1 MKHNNPYQVI
11 KRRYVTEKSSML
23 QGLKDAKSNKSVA
36 RCENPKYVFLVD
48 PKANKKEIA
57 EALEEIYRD
66 KHIRVVAV
74 NTINVKP
81 KQYNRRGRMRP
92 GRSTL
97 QKKAIVTLE
106 VGNQIDES

>member
-11 KRRYVTEKSSML
+11 KQRYITEKASVL
-23 QGLKDAKSNKSVA
+23 QGLKDAKSNASLA

-57 EALEEIYRD
+57 EALEQIYAD
-66 KHIRVVAV
+66 KHIRVIAV

-81 KQYNRRGRMRP
+81 KQYRPRGRMNP
-92 GRSTL
+92 GRSTF
-97 QKKAIVTLE
+97 QKKAIVTLA
-106 VGNQIDES
+106 VGDTIDD